1 VQQAGYPGSRM
12 VPAVGALLSL
22 LALKPIPLKLAQA
35 TASCYLGFANHRGNK
50 EAVTYATRIV
60 GAAG

>member
-1 VQQAGYPGSRM
+1 MG
-12 VPAVGALLSL
+12 
-22 LALKPIPLKLAQA
+22 LAPDPIPLKLAQA